1 MPDKTKM
8 SSQKP
13 ENLLEPF
20 LRRWRIQR
28 VLPFIRQVPDC
39 HLLDIGCGWEARFL
53 QEVAPYISK
62 GVGIDPK
69 APHFPP
75 GGSPEL
81 VTTRERLDKQL
92 PFETASFDVVT
103 MLAVLEHLSQAEA
116 IVGEVWRVLKP
127 GGWFVG
133 TVPSRLA
140 QPVLEFLAYR
150 LNIVN
155 PEEIRD
161 HKKYYDRA
169 SLKSLLDTRGFTKMG
184 HTYFQLGMNNFF
196 SAQKPQ

>member
-69 APHFPP
+69 APHLPP

-81 VTTRERLDKQL
+81 VTTRERLDKEL

-169 SLKSLLDTRGFTKMG
+169 SLKSLLDKSGFTKMG